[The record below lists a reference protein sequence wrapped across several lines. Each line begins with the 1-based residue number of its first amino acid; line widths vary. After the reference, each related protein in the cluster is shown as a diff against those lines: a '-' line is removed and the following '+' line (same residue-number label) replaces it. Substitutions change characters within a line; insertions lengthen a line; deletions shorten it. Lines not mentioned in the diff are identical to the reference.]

1 MKPLA
6 SFHLLEPLHLEFS
19 LDRYAPAFGRRKG
32 TFLLDGAGG
41 PHDGALARHAILGAE
56 PFRTFRATR
65 IDERDERGRRRARVV
80 VGDDHG
86 GVDAIVD
93 DPLAV
98 LRALLAET
106 RVDPSAYRAQPLPLM
121 AGAVG
126 YVGYEAGQ
134 MLERLPGQVRP
145 RIAMPDIAFAFH
157 SWVIGTSKIDGKSW
171 MSILGRG
178 ATEADARSDAERTR
192 ERILR
197 IVDRVHRAAS
207 SRVESESAS
216 FVPPSDRDVQS
227 ILDGAGLRASV
238 ARDGYIRRVE
248 RAKKHITRGDSFE
261 ICLTAMLEAS
271 FPHDAWELYRE
282 LRRANPAPFAAWLDL
297 PEGAIVSSSPER
309 FVRLDANRIAESRPI
324 KGTRPRGL
332 NAEDDER
339 IAREL
344 SSSVKDRAEN
354 AMIVDLVRNDLGK
367 VCRYGSVEAPHLYAV
382 ERYSTVHQLVS
393 TVRGELAKGRD
404 AVDLLS
410 ACFPPGSMT
419 GAPKIETMTI
429 LEALEPVERGVY
441 SGALGFID
449 ASGTMDASVVIRSA
463 VVAGGKVS
471 IGVGGAIVAD
481 SDPAAE
487 HAEALLKAKAVAD
500 AMTKVASR
508 ARERD
513 RGRSDRLVDFV
524 L

>member
-1 MKPLA
+1 MRPLA
-6 SFHLLEPLHLEFS
+6 SFHLLEPLHLEYP

-65 IDERDERGRRRARVV
+65 ISERDERGRRRSRVV
-80 VGDDHG
+80 ASDDHG

-106 RVDPSAYRAQPLPLM
+106 RIDPSAYRGQPLPLM

-134 MLERLPGQVRP
+134 MLERLPGSDRP
-145 RIAMPDIAFAFH
+145 RAGMPDIAFAFH
-157 SWVIGTSKIDGKSW
+157 SWVLGTSKADGKSW
-171 MSILGRG
+171 LSVLGRG
-178 ATEADARSDAERTR
+178 ASEGDARTDAERTR
-192 ERILR
+192 ERVLR
-197 IVDRVHRAAS
+197 IVDRVHRTARDEHEPAAIL
-207 SRVESESAS
+207 RV
-216 FVPPSDRDVQS
+216 SDRDVQS

-238 ARDGYIRRVE
+238 ARDGYVRRVE
-248 RAKKHITRGDSFE
+248 RAKKHITRGDAFE
-261 ICLTAMLEAS
+261 ICLTAMLEGT

-297 PEGAIVSSSPER
+297 PEGAIASSSPER
-309 FVRLDANRIAESRPI
+309 FVRLDARRIAESRPI
-324 KGTRPRGL
+324 KGTRPRGRTE
-332 NAEDDER
+332 ADDER

-344 SSSVKDRAEN
+344 ASSPKDRAEN

-367 VCRYGSVEAPHLYAV
+367 VCRFGSVETPELYAV
-382 ERYSTVHQLVS
+382 ERYPTVHQLVS

-419 GAPKIETMTI
+419 GAPKIEAMTI

-463 VVAGGKVS
+463 VVRDGKVS
-471 IGVGGAIVAD
+471 VGIGGAVVAD

-487 HAEALLKAKAVAD
+487 HAEALLKAKALAE
-500 AMTKVASR
+500 AIANVASR

-513 RGRSDRLVDFV
+513 RDRTRLVDFV

>member
-1 MKPLA
+1 MRGLA
-6 SFHLLEPLHLEFS
+6 SFHVLEPLHLEFP
-19 LDRYAPAFGRRKG
+19 LERYAPAFGRRKG

-41 PHDGALARHAILGAE
+41 PNDGALARHAILGAE

-65 IDERDERGRRRARVV
+65 VNDRDDRGRRRARVV
-80 VGDDHG
+80 VGDEQG

-106 RVDPSAYRAQPLPLM
+106 RIEPSAYRAQPLPLM

-134 MLERLPGQVRP
+134 MLERLPGNVRP

-157 SWVIGTSKIDGKSW
+157 SWVLGTSKVNGKSW
-171 MSILGRG
+171 LSVLGRG
-178 ATEADARSDAERTR
+178 ASEADARRDAERTR
-192 ERILR
+192 ERVLR
-197 IVDRVHRAAS
+197 IVDRVHRT
-207 SRVESESAS
+207 SRVEDEPA
-216 FVPPSDRDVQS
+216 PRHGPGDEDVQS
-227 ILDGAGLRASV
+227 ILDVAGLRASV
-238 ARDGYIRRVE
+238 ARDGYVRRVE
-248 RAKKHITRGDSFE
+248 QAKKHITRGDAFE
-261 ICLTAMLEAS
+261 VCLTAMLEAT

-297 PEGAIVSSSPER
+297 PEGAIASSSPER
-309 FVRLDANRIAESRPI
+309 FVRLGADRIAESRPI
-324 KGTRPRGL
+324 KGTRPRGRTEL
-332 NAEDDER
+332 DDAR

-344 SSSVKDRAEN
+344 ASSPKDRAEN

-367 VCRYGSVEAPHLYAV
+367 VCRFGSVEVPELYSV
-382 ERYSTVHQLVS
+382 ERYPTVHQLVS

-419 GAPKIETMTI
+419 GAPKVEAMTI

-463 VVAGGKVS
+463 IVAGGKVS
-471 IGVGGAIVAD
+471 VGVGGAIVAD

-487 HAEALLKAKAVAD
+487 HAEALLKAKAIAHAITAVA
-500 AMTKVASR
+500 MR
-508 ARERD
+508 ARDRD
-513 RGRSDRLVDFV
+513 RDQTPLVDI
-524 L
+524 LL

>member
-1 MKPLA
+1 MIPLA
-6 SFHLLEPLHLEFS
+6 AHHVLEPLELEFA

-65 IDERDERGRRRARVV
+65 VSDRDGRGRRRSRIV
-80 VGDDHG
+80 VGDEHG
-86 GVDAIVD
+86 GVSAVVD
-93 DPLAV
+93 DPLPV

-106 RVDPSAYRAQPLPLM
+106 RIEPSAYVGRPLPLM

-145 RIAMPDIAFAFH
+145 RVAMPDIAFAFH
-157 SWVIGTSKIDGKSW
+157 SWVIGTSKVDGQSW
-171 MSILGRG
+171 LSVLGRG
-178 ATEADARSDAERTR
+178 ANASDARRDAERTR
-192 ERILR
+192 ERVLR
-197 IVDRVHRAAS
+197 VVDRTHRI
-207 SRVESESAS
+207 SRGEDDVVA
-216 FVPPSDRDVQS
+216 PPRARGMDVQS
-227 ILDGAGLRASV
+227 ILDSAGLRASV
-238 ARDGYIRRVE
+238 ARDGYVRRVE
-248 RAKKHITRGDSFE
+248 RAKRHITEGDAFE

-297 PEGAIVSSSPER
+297 PEGAIASSSPER
-309 FVRLDANRIAESRPI
+309 FVRLSADGIAESRPI
-324 KGTRPRGL
+324 KGTRPRGKT
-332 NAEDDER
+332 AEEDER

-344 SSSVKDRAEN
+344 ASSPKDRAEN

-367 VCRYGSVEAPHLYAV
+367 VCRYGSVEVPELCAV
-382 ERYSTVHQLVS
+382 ERYPTVHQLVS

-404 AVDLLS
+404 AIDLLS

-419 GAPKIETMTI
+419 GAPKIEAMTI

-463 VVAGGKVS
+463 VVADGKVS
-471 IGVGGAIVAD
+471 VGVGGAIVAD
-481 SDPAAE
+481 SDPEAE
-487 HAEALLKAKAVAD
+487 HAEALLKAQAVAN
-500 AMTKVASR
+500 AIANVAAR
-508 ARERD
+508 ARAHERD
-513 RGRSDRLVDFV
+513 RVRLVDFV